1 MARENIVI
9 CTTLVRINLALRVNI
24 IFILLSIFTYF
35 QTTRKPYIT
44 DKMNDLEK
52 YAIMVALYMIFL
64 ALNQVMNANETY
76 ILLGTIIMIALTVFY
91 IIMWMKEYIVFFK
104 KDLGLFI
111 KHNSKLIRDMIK
123 KGSQVY
129 RKSKAQKGT
138 FTQPAFETPT

>member
-1 MARENIVI
+1 
-9 CTTLVRINLALRVNI
+9 
-24 IFILLSIFTYF
+24 
-35 QTTRKPYIT
+35 
-44 DKMNDLEK
+44 
-52 YAIMVALYMIFL
+52 MIFL

-104 KDLGLFI
+104 KDLSIFL

-129 RKSKAQKGT
+129 RKSNDKKKDKKNKFRKKNNAVDIT
-138 FTQPAFETPT
+138 YLDYIE